1 MEFSRQEYQGIFPIK
16 RLNLYLLHCRQ
27 ILYLLSRSH
36 CIPLLQW
43 GSHYILLQG
52 IYPKITKTL
61 IRKDMYP
68 YVHHSIIY
76 NNHDMKET
84 KVPIIHFSSV
94 APSCLTL
101 CDPMN
106 CSMPGLPVHHQLLE
120 YTQTHVHWVC
130 DVIQPSYLLSSPSLP
145 ALNLLQHQDEWIKKL
160 WYAYTMEYYIAIGNE
175 ICHLKHDGHRGYYAK
190 WNKSDRERQ
199 ILYDLTYMW
208 NLTDITNQ
216 WI

>member
-1 MEFSRQEYQGIFPIK
+1 MTPWTEAHQASLSMEFSRQEYQGIFPIK

-94 APSCLTL
+94 AQSCLTL

-120 YTQTHVHWVC
+120 YTQTHDH
-130 DVIQPSYLLSSPSLP
+130 
-145 ALNLLQHQDEWIKKL
+145 
-160 WYAYTMEYYIAIGNE
+160 
-175 ICHLKHDGHRGYYAK
+175 
-190 WNKSDRERQ
+190 
-199 ILYDLTYMW
+199 
-208 NLTDITNQ
+208 
-216 WI
+216 